1 MESDRNKDFDLQVRK
16 KLENFS
22 EEVSPSLWSAIE
34 KEIQPEKART
44 KVFDLRR
51 YRYISI
57 AAALLIIGFTVW
69 QIQPEEKIFLS
80 GQGTVEEMALVK
92 KPVLEQPVVDKANS
106 LNVEKEKEPAIT
118 KLSNPVIETVLN
130 DDEGKHPLQDSP
142 LVKEKKIEK
151 NFQREPLIAVNAP
164 LENDDVSLEEVSLAP
179 SLNETLDMSDE
190 YLASLNQGEGVM
202 DAESEER
209 SGIVSGIL
217 NFVAA
222 NIKIGEGKRVE
233 FTETEHG
240 IIKIGLKR

>member
-1 MESDRNKDFDLQVRK
+1 MESDRNKDFDRQVRK

-69 QIQPEEKIFLS
+69 QIRPEEKIFLN
-80 GQGTVEEMALVK
+80 GQGTVEEIALVK
-92 KPVLEQPVVDKANS
+92 EPVIKQPVVDKTNS

-130 DDEGKHPLQDSP
+130 DDEGKHSLQDSP
-142 LVKEKKIEK
+142 LVKENKIEK

-164 LENDDVSLEEVSLAP
+164 LETDDVSLEEVSMAP
-179 SLNETLDMSDE
+179 SLNETLDVSDE
-190 YLASLNQGEGVM
+190 YLASLNQGEGVV
-202 DAESEER
+202 ESEER

>member
-1 MESDRNKDFDLQVRK
+1 E
-16 KLENFS
+16 
-22 EEVSPSLWSAIE
+22 
-34 KEIQPEKART
+34 
-44 KVFDLRR
+44 
-51 YRYISI
+51 
-57 AAALLIIGFTVW
+57 
-69 QIQPEEKIFLS
+69 
-80 GQGTVEEMALVK
+80 
-92 KPVLEQPVVDKANS
+92 PVIKQPVVDKTNS

-142 LVKEKKIEK
+142 LLKENKIEK
-151 NFQREPLIAVNAP
+151 NSQREPLIAVNAP
-164 LENDDVSLEEVSLAP
+164 IENDDVSLEEVSTTP
-179 SLNETLDMSDE
+179 SLNETLDVSDK
-190 YLASLNQGEGVM
+190 YLASLNQGADKM
-202 DAESEER
+202 DTKSEER

>member
-1 MESDRNKDFDLQVRK
+1 MESDRNKDFDRQVRK

-69 QIQPEEKIFLS
+69 QIRPEEKIFLN
-80 GQGTVEEMALVK
+80 GQGTVEEIALVK
-92 KPVLEQPVVDKANS
+92 EPVIKQPVVDKTNS

-130 DDEGKHPLQDSP
+130 DDEGKLPLQDSP
-142 LVKEKKIEK
+142 LVNEKKIK
-151 NFQREPLIAVNAP
+151 NSQREPLIAVNAP
-164 LENDDVSLEEVSLAP
+164 LENDDVSLEEVSMAS
-179 SLNETLDMSDE
+179 SLNETLDVSDE

-217 NFVAA
+217 
-222 NIKIGEGKRVE
+222 
-233 FTETEHG
+233 
-240 IIKIGLKR
+240 